1 MKGDVNASAK
11 KYREKTGGGQFRRL
25 PAIFRT
31 MPPMNFGSR
40 MHTIRTRIM
49 SPPACVDQRP
59 ACHHQRRARHRCPGP
74 PRDAQEQK
82 QQPCGNEHAPQ
93 HPPQTVLRRVTP
105 GRRIGLIP
113 DFPHIDSPASLAGY
127 AVQSCQM
134 RIPGENLCKDDNSV
148 TFIVYKR
155 EDFV

>member
-11 KYREKTGGGQFRRL
+11 KYREKTGGGHFRRL

-40 MHTIRTRIM
+40 MHTIRTRIV
-49 SPPACVDQRP
+49 SPPACIDQRP
-59 ACHHQRRARHRCPGP
+59 ACQHERRTRHGRPGP

-113 DFPHIDSPASLAGY
+113 DFPHIDSPASLAEY
-127 AVQSCQM
+127 AAQGCQM

-148 TFIVYKR
+148 TFVVYKR